1 MDRMAENSK
10 ISDADFQALLEK
22 LTPQDFDGHT
32 DFDKLTPEQ
41 RLAWLSDCA
50 VFWHS
55 VQGNSNLKKSHR
67 DTEGTEG
74 TEKK

>member
-10 ISDADFQALLEK
+10 ISNADFQTLLEK
-22 LTPQDFDGHT
+22 LTPEDFDGHT

-50 VFWHS
+50 QFWHS
-55 VQGNSNLKKSHR
+55 VHPSAALGAGPSTDHI
-67 DTEGTEG
+67 E
-74 TEKK
+74 